1 MRNTCRFLKP
11 AAALVVVGAALLAN
25 GCSSTFQTRGKAAV
39 SPFLGD
45 TAQFREGTGD
55 EAKLVYINPRADF
68 RKYTQILLDPVVL
81 VAADA
86 RSGSFASMSKE
97 DQQAVV
103 NYVDA
108 RIRATLGQDYA
119 FVTSPGA
126 AAMRLRVAITEAK
139 GSTVLLDTLSSI
151 TPPGIAINAL
161 KTVATGTGAAVGRA
175 GVEMEL
181 QDSLTGERLA
191 AGVDERAGRKY
202 TLRFDKF
209 SRYHAVESAF
219 DHWAGR
225 LRERLAAARAA
236 KAAGKG

>member
-1 MRNTCRFLKP
+1 MKTRSRFLKAVSVP
-11 AAALVVVGAALLAN
+11 VGLGAALLVA
-25 GCSSTFQTRGKAAV
+25 GCSSTFQTRGKAEA

-45 TAQFREGTGD
+45 VSQLREGTGD
-55 EAKLVYINPRADF
+55 EAKLVYVNPKADF

-81 VAADA
+81 VADNAKA
-86 RSGSFASMSKE
+86 SSFSQMSKE

-103 NYVDA
+103 NYLDA
-108 RIRATLGQDYA
+108 KIRETLGKDYTFA
-119 FVTSPGA
+119 TSPGA

-139 GSTVLLDTLSSI
+139 GSTVVLDTLSSI

-175 GVEMEL
+175 GVELEL
-181 QDSLTGERLA
+181 KDSLTGERLA

-219 DHWAGR
+219 DYWTKR
-225 LRERLAAARAA
+225 LQERLAGLRAA
-236 KAAGKG
+236 KAGK